1 MDFLAYPVTI
11 EEVARADF
19 VASFPDI
26 PEAITGAE
34 TREQAL
40 TMAED
45 ALATAVEHYLEIGR
59 AVPPPKARAGLPLV
73 PLDPKIAARVLLTR
87 AMAEQ
92 GLTKV
97 ALAARMQVD
106 EKAVRLILSGR
117 KVSLNRTFDAL
128 RAVGIRPALAV

>member
-1 MDFLAYPVTI
+1 VNFLAYPVTI

-19 VASFPDI
+19 VASFPDV

-59 AVPPPKARAGLPLV
+59 AVPSPKPRAGLPLV